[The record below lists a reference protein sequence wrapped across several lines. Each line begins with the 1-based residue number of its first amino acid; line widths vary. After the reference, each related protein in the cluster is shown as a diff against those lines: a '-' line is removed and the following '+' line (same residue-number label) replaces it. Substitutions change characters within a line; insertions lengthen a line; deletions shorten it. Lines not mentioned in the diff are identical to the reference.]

1 MSTIDI
7 VLSVS
12 NVLICLFGLI
22 LCLYVLMSSSL
33 NDKNRTNITALCLVG
48 FGWAIFLYAS
58 IDLFEAPQVF
68 YIIGRSCFLL
78 GILVWAYKNIL
89 QLQLKAIREDL

>member
-7 VLSVS
+7 TLSIM
-12 NVLICLFGLI
+12 NVLICLFGLL
-22 LCLYVLMSSSL
+22 LCLYVLMNKSL
-33 NDKNRTNITALCLVG
+33 NDKNRTNITSLCLVG

-89 QLQLKAIREDL
+89 QLQLQTIKEG